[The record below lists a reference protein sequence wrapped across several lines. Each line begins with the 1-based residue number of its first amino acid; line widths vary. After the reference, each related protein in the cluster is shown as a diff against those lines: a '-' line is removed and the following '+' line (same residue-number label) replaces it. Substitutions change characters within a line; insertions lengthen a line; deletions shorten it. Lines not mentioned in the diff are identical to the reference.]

1 MSYLLFLLLGL
12 GSGAIYAMLALGLV
26 LKYRSAGVID
36 FAHCAVAMFG
46 AYVYIELHD
55 QGMLVFPWTVIPW
68 HIQLFSATHGVS
80 SGIAIP
86 IALAYSAILGLIFY
100 YAVVRPL
107 RHAPA
112 LARVGASV
120 GLMLFLEGV
129 AVLNF
134 GTFAL
139 SSPPILPQKPV
150 RFADGLIVPSDRL
163 YLTGIVILIGLVLG
177 AIYRYTRFGVATRAA
192 AGNERGALLIG
203 ISATRLSAANWVI
216 GTVLATIAG
225 ILILPITTLNPGT
238 YTLFIVPALGAALLG
253 RFVSF
258 PVTVAAGLAIG
269 MLQSELAKLQTVWTW
284 LPQQG
289 LQDGLPFILIMI
301 AIVVLSGRLPSRG
314 VMGDTHSAS
323 IGRPRAPFRTAGIT
337 FVIGLIAILL
347 LSQLYKYAF
356 ASSLSI
362 ACVCLSV
369 VVITGYVGQISLAQN
384 AFAGIAAFMMAHF
397 AIWLGIGFPL
407 GLILGALVAVGFGV
421 VIGLPAVRVRGVNLA
436 VATLAVAAALDA
448 LVFNADWFSGGYNGM
463 TVKVPHL
470 FGLDLGVSKSGSSTA
485 FAIFSLVI
493 VCLVGLFVA
502 RLRNA
507 PAGRMFIAVRSN
519 ERAAAAVG
527 VNVARTK
534 LFAFAIASFIAGIG
548 GGLLAYQQINI
559 NPASFVSFSSLTI
572 LAIAYV
578 GGVGRIAGAVF
589 AGFMMASNGVFPTL
603 LDNLFSFNQYQTVI
617 AGLALMLTAVGNP
630 HGVMTEMQRMGFSLV
645 DRAGRAL
652 GRGGPAL
659 AGAGAGAI
667 GGRADAGTD
676 AGVHGTGVTDGSGQA
691 VEKVAN

>member
-12 GSGAIYAMLALGLV
+12 GSGAIYAILALGLV

-36 FAHCAVAMFG
+36 FAHCAVAMFC
-46 AYVYIELHD
+46 AYVYIELHSS
-55 QGMLVFPWTVIPW
+55 GELVFPWTAIPW
-68 HIQLFSATHGVS
+68 HIQLFSS
-80 SGIAIP
+80 SGVAAGVAIP
-86 IALAYSAILGLIFY
+86 ISLAYAAILGLIFY
-100 YAVVRPL
+100 YVIVRPL

-120 GLMLFLEGV
+120 GLMLYLQGI

-134 GTFAL
+134 GSFSLA
-139 SSPPILPQKPV
+139 SPPILPEVPV
-150 RFADGLIVPSDRL
+150 HLANGLIVPSDRL
-163 YLTGIVILIGLVLG
+163 YLTGIVILVGLVLG
-177 AIYRYTRFGVATRAA
+177 GIYRYTRFGLATRAA

-203 ISATRLSAANWVI
+203 LSATRLSAANWVI
-216 GTVLATIAG
+216 STVLAAVAG

-269 MLQSELAKLQTVWTW
+269 MLQTELEKLQTVWSW

-289 LQDGLPFILIMI
+289 LEDGLPFLLIMI
-301 AIVVLSGRLPSRG
+301 AIVVLSKRLPARG
-314 VMGDTHSAS
+314 LLGDTHSAS
-323 IGRPRAPFRTAGIT
+323 IGRPSAPLRTTAIT

-347 LSQLYKYAF
+347 LSQLYKFAF
-356 ASSLSI
+356 ASSLNV

-384 AFAGIAAFMMAHF
+384 AFAGISAFMVAHF
-397 AIWLGIGFPL
+397 GVWLGLGFPFA
-407 GLILGALVAVGFGV
+407 LILGALVAVLVGI

-436 VATLAVAAALDA
+436 VATLATAAALDA
-448 LVFNADWFSGGYNGM
+448 LVFNSNWFSGGYTGM
-463 TVKVPHL
+463 TVRVPHL
-470 FGLDLGVSKSGSSTA
+470 FGLDLGISKSGSSTVL
-485 FAIFSLVI
+485 AIFSLVV
-493 VCLVGLFVA
+493 VCLMGLFVA

-519 ERAAAAVG
+519 ERAAAAIG
-527 VNVARTK
+527 VDVARTK
-534 LFAFAIASFIAGIG
+534 LFAFAISAFIAGIG

-559 NPASFVSFSSLTI
+559 NPASFTSWTSLTI

-578 GGVGRIAGAVF
+578 GSVGRIGGAVF
-589 AGFMMASNGVFPTL
+589 AGFMLASNGVMATL
-603 LDNLFSFNQYQTVI
+603 LDKLFSFNQYQLVI

-630 HGVMTEMQRMGFSLV
+630 DGVAKEMQSTYFKLLGV
-645 DRAGRAL
+645 GRRLIGA
-652 GRGGPAL
+652 RGGEPQDPSSPPAEKS
-659 AGAGAGAI
+659 
-667 GGRADAGTD
+667 TD
-676 AGVHGTGVTDGSGQA
+676 VGSA
-691 VEKVAN
+691 VAA